1 MQTKT
6 DPLHIGGT
14 RRVFDEV
21 HQRLRSAIIAGR
33 FAPGE
38 RFVERTLTSRLGV
51 SRTPIREAIKRL
63 EQEGLVVC
71 LPHRGCFVRSPTFDE
86 ARQVYEMR
94 RVAEGACGG
103 LAAERAT
110 EAELAKLRTVV
121 RQGRTALE
129 TSDREQMLLR
139 NEEFHQLQARSA
151 RNMFLE
157 QQLQMLWA
165 YVDLLRGRSWI
176 ATDRAPFTQR
186 EHEAI
191 MDALAARDS
200 SAARQLNE
208 AHVDNAWGV
217 VEAMFRSRDSSV
229 A

>member
-14 RRVFDEV
+14 RRIFDEV
-21 HQRLRSAIIAGR
+21 YQRLRSAIIAGR

-94 RVAEGACGG
+94 RVAEGVSGE
-103 LAAERAT
+103 LAAGRAT
-110 EAELAKLRTVV
+110 EAELARLRTVV
-121 RQGRTALE
+121 RLGRTALE
-129 TSDREQMLLR
+129 NGDREQMLLR

-176 ATDRAPFTQR
+176 ATDRAPLTQR

-191 MDALAARDS
+191 VDALAARDS
-200 SAARQLNE
+200 AAARQLNE
-208 AHVDNAWGV
+208 VHVDNAWHV